1 MKQFNEIS
9 TPELVELLQNKN
21 VKVIDVRPVDAYNG
35 WKIKKEK
42 RGGHIRGAKSLPV
55 KWTNYIDW
63 IEIVRSKQIAP
74 NNKIVIYA
82 YSEIESKKVANLFVK
97 AELYRCFNL

>member
-42 RGGHIRGAKSLPV
+42 HAGYLEEFMFRNDKLIGRNNNNCYQKDECVL
-55 KWTNYIDW
+55 
-63 IEIVRSKQIAP
+63 IEYCIHEAMSDPSDQ
-74 NNKIVIYA
+74 
-82 YSEIESKKVANLFVK
+82 SMLF
-97 AELYRCFNL
+97 LIGMCRWN